1 MGQRHKHLPPAPA
14 MFPDVILDRRVAA
27 HEAMLIAQPLKNPFG
42 SVPLLAVPVEVVLQ
56 PLIDEAGEPVQLGP
70 LDLRRSLISG
80 RDRKHHHLRH
90 ARTRYPKMVRCRPF
104 AHAAPTREAD
114 LPVKFHAENTP
125 ALPAN
130 RKGQSGKVLL
140 CPQQD
145 NLATSMAHFCIAVLM
160 CSLRYFRSGQLH
172 QHKDQSHDQK
182 THRHILTLLDQ
193 TSYLKCQHLVMW
205 LCSRL
210 ERSNHRGC
218 QYQA

>member
-145 NLATSMAHFCIAVLM
+145 NLATSMAHFCIAVL
-160 CSLRYFRSGQLH
+160 SRAFIQL
-172 QHKDQSHDQK
+172 
-182 THRHILTLLDQ
+182 
-193 TSYLKCQHLVMW
+193 SYLFAQAFWRFAWCFAPGLVTAIA
-205 LCSRL
+205 
-210 ERSNHRGC
+210 NFAPIGC
-218 QYQA
+218 